1 MDKDEIPK
9 VLRDCIQAIESRG
22 MVSISLASSFPYS
35 LPPFT
40 LTSSSMACYGSNH
53 VFLSGLTDKG
63 LFSVSGNMA
72 DVMAIRDKYNEG
84 SVTL

>member
-9 VLRDCIQAIESRG
+9 VVRDCIQAIESRG
-22 MVSISLASSFPYS
+22 MVSISLS
-35 LPPFT
+35 LPLYHLSTFT
-40 LTSSSMACYGSNH
+40 LTSSSMVCYESNH
-53 VFLSGLTDKG
+53 VILSGLTDKC

-84 SVTL
+84 SECSV